1 MNVLLT
7 LHDHLTRALHI
18 DPLHQLALLVTTLDP
33 LWQESE
39 EDHAENEGDL
49 ELGLLIARR
58 VFPELY
64 VDLLLQQRA
73 SVSQAELHRLL
84 CVGFTERGIPLDDVS
99 CLSYGIPL
107 TAYGLNL
114 SDPDVY
120 THHPSL
126 EPILSLFGLAIN
138 ANSYDVDIPQMAYRV
153 GRLLADSLVQQADAP
168 WQQVGWLLAWV
179 FSCSGNTLI
188 DADEEELGSIQ
199 PLSWEAE
206 DVTFGQ
212 EMIAEAE
219 RVLRDVEAAE
229 IWLNTYPS
237 ASDQLRRHIHQ
248 TYRSLKRADKQ
259 SSKRPQKGKRHDP
272 HVRLAWTAVADS
284 PSGTATADL
293 ELL

>member
-1 MNVLLT
+1 MNALLT
-7 LHDHLTRALHI
+7 LHEALTQALHN

-33 LWQESE
+33 LWHETE
-39 EDHAENEGDL
+39 EERTENEGDL

-64 VDLLLQQRA
+64 GDVVLQQRLG
-73 SVSQAELHRLL
+73 VRQAELHRLV
-84 CVGFTERGIPLDDVS
+84 CVGFSERGIPIDDVS

-114 SDPDVY
+114 TDPDIY

-126 EPILSLFGLAIN
+126 VSLLTLFGIQVDV
-138 ANSYDVDIPQMAYRV
+138 NSYDIDIPQAVYTV
-153 GRLLADSLVQQADAP
+153 GRLLADSLVQQADP
-168 WQQVGWLLAWV
+168 SWQQVGWLLAWV

-188 DADEEELGSIQ
+188 DADDEELSSIQ
-199 PLSWEAE
+199 PLTWDAE

-229 IWLNTYPS
+229 IWLNAHRA
-237 ASDQLRRHIHQ
+237 ASEQLKSNIHHV
-248 TYRSLKRADKQ
+248 TRSLKRADKR
-259 SSKRPQKGKRHDP
+259 SPKGKRHDP
-272 HVRLAWTAVADS
+272 HVRLEWTAVTDS
-284 PSGTATADL
+284 APGTAPVDL
-293 ELL
+293 EFL